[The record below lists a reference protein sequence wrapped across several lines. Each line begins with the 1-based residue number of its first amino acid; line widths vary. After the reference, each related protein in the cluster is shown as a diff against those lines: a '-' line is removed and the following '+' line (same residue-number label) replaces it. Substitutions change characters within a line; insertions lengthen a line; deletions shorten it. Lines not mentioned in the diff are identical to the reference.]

1 MHFFENVLIR
11 AEIRPLYLA
20 YPLAR
25 YASKIH
31 LLKNF
36 SVRISQY
43 NGLHFIEILP
53 NIVCY

>member
-11 AEIRPLYLA
+11 AEIRLLYVA

-31 LLKNF
+31 LVKNF
-36 SVRISQY
+36 PVYISQY
-43 NGLHFIEILP
+43 NGYHFAKILL
-53 NIVCY
+53 NIVRY